1 MQAVGECGG
10 KFSSSKRIFVNTT
23 QEAAENGDWVET
35 LELGTVGENIGDWP
49 LSSDWNSDDNPDVGE
64 VHGNEVTAQPEVLG
78 NNKRVTL
85 SPRPQSEEP
94 SIGYFMAL
102 LQKDIEDGDCLHADH
117 ETTDAL
123 VSRDSF
129 EPAPA
134 TDNEEE
140 EVESQDM
147 PNLMAFWNL

>member
-1 MQAVGECGG
+1 M
-10 KFSSSKRIFVNTT
+10 
-23 QEAAENGDWVET
+23 
-35 LELGTVGENIGDWP
+35 
-49 LSSDWNSDDNPDVGE
+49 NPDVGE
-64 VHGNEVTAQPEVLG
+64 VHGIEVTAQPEVLG

-94 SIGYFMAL
+94 RIGYFMAL
-102 LQKDIEDGDCLHADH
+102 LQKDIEDGNCLHVDH

-129 EPAPA
+129 EPTPV
-134 TDNEEE
+134 TDNEK
-140 EVESQDM
+140 EVQTQDM